1 MMNDGFFRAAAAT
14 PAIRVADCRHNA
26 GAVAELMEEAAARG
40 VQAIVFPEL
49 CLTGYTCGDLFLQ
62 QPLLK
67 AAERELAAL
76 IERTAGLPLLAAVG
90 VPVPVN
96 GALYNCAA
104 VFCGGRLLGL
114 SAKSCV
120 PNYGEFYEARHFT
133 PAPACIEVSFAG
145 FTVPLGH
152 SLLYAP
158 EGWDDCVVGVEIC
171 EDLWAPEPPS
181 TRLALAGATLLLNLS
196 ASDEVIGKAAYRR
209 ELVRGQSARLLC
221 GYVYADAGEGES
233 TTDLV
238 FSGHNLLAEN
248 GTVLAESDPFTTG
261 VTEAGSP

>member
-14 PAIRVADCRHNA
+14 PAIRVADCRYNA
-26 GAVAELMEEAAARG
+26 ETVAELMEEAAARG

-145 FTVPLGH
+145 LH
-152 SLLYAP
+152 RA
-158 EGWDDCVVGVEIC
+158 
-171 EDLWAPEPPS
+171 
-181 TRLALAGATLLLNLS
+181 
-196 ASDEVIGKAAYRR
+196 
-209 ELVRGQSARLLC
+209 ARLLAALRAR
-221 GYVYADAGEGES
+221 GLGR
-233 TTDLV
+233 LRRRR
-238 FSGHNLLAEN
+238 
-248 GTVLAESDPFTTG
+248 
-261 VTEAGSP
+261 